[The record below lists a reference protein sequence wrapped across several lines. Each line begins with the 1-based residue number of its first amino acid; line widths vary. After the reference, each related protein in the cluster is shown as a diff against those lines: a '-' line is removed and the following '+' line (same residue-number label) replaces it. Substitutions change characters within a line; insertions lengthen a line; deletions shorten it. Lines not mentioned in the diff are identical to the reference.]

1 MFYFQDSNF
10 SESLTTHEA
19 ILTMTNQAII
29 SSSYG
34 FGVFA
39 FATASGI
46 SLLFEDEVF
55 DKFLEKNKFNLIVGI
70 DEITNS
76 NSIVKLQELE
86 KKYYPNL
93 RVNVFYHNNSNSL
106 FHPKF
111 IWFKSYG
118 KITLLTGSSNLTEKA
133 LIRNKEAYTINEFED
148 EALVSFE
155 TYWDLWILQN
165 QENFKS
171 SSDSEVIRR
180 AKLNIFRPKKKR
192 MTTIEDTPANSDIN
206 KADVDDTNETPYED
220 KKHTVSIDLI
230 DKADVHETWA
240 IENNQDVVVAE
251 IPNNNKRWK
260 QANFSKEI
268 FYKFFGASLDNDKQ
282 RRILLRNVKQKG
294 VLEEVESRNTVKVRS
309 RNFRVE
315 LGAVGTLDYPIG
327 EFRPIG
333 IFVKVATR
341 AFVYSIFMPDDI
353 EYQNVYDYLYEY
365 HPVENKS
372 NKMNRYLTKVNEI
385 KEVCPNINLWT
396 IKW

>member
-29 SSSYG
+29 SNSYG

-55 DKFLEKNKFNLIVGI
+55 EKFLENNKFNLIVGI

-76 NSIVKLQELE
+76 NSIFKLQELE
-86 KKYYPNL
+86 KKYNPNL
-93 RVNVFYHNNSNSL
+93 KVNVFYHNNSNSL

-111 IWFKSYG
+111 IWFKSNG

-133 LIRNKEAYTINEFED
+133 LIRNKEAYTINEFEGESLD
-148 EALVSFE
+148 SFE
-155 TYWDLWILQN
+155 TYWDLWISQN
-165 QENFKS
+165 NENFKS
-171 SSDSEVIRR
+171 SSNSEVIQR
-180 AKLNIFRPKKKR
+180 ASLNIFRAKEKK
-192 MTTIEDTPANSDIN
+192 MNTLEDNQVNFDIDKSD
-206 KADVDDTNETPYED
+206 DHDTNEIPLGDEYDTD
-220 KKHTVSIDLI
+220 NIDFI
-230 DKADVHETWA
+230 DKEDVHGTWA
-240 IENNQDVVVAE
+240 IEDNQDVVVAE

-260 QANFSKEI
+260 QANFSKDI
-268 FYKFFGASLDNDKQ
+268 FYNFFGASLDTDKQ
-282 RRILLRNVKQKG
+282 RRILLRNVRRRG
-294 VLEEVESRNTVKVRS
+294 ILEKVESRNTVKVRS
-309 RNFRVE
+309 KNFRVE
-315 LGAVGTLDYPIG
+315 LGAAGDLDYPIG

-341 AFVYSIFMPDDI
+341 AFVYSIYMPDDI
-353 EYQNVYDYLYEY
+353 EYQNVYEYLYEY
-365 HPVENKS
+365 HPLENKR
-372 NKMNRYLTKVNEI
+372 NKMNRYLTKVDEI
-385 KEVCPNINLWT
+385 KEVCPNLNLWT